1 MSRALTITTI
11 AATALVGYAVYFDY
25 NRRNSPAFRKSLKK
39 KAAKQ
44 EKQAAKAQEQS
55 KKSKLDEI
63 KKALADDLEANPI
76 PTDLA
81 EKESFFMQQVALGEQ
96 LGQLPDKKVD
106 AAICFYKALAVYP
119 NPTDILGIY
128 QRSIPEEVYELVVM
142 LIAVQPPASVTNILG
157 GGAAAAAAAS
167 ATPEKKEPSEED
179 LD

>member
-1 MSRALTITTI
+1 MNRSSTVTAVVSVAAAAAL
-11 AATALVGYAVYFDY
+11 GYALYFDY
-25 NRRNSPAFRKSLKK
+25 NRRNSVQFRKSLRK
-39 KAAKQ
+39 KAVKH
-44 EKQAAKAQEQS
+44 EKLAAKEEEET
-55 KKSKLDEI
+55 KKSKLDTI
-63 KKALADDLEANPI
+63 KKALALDLAENPI

-96 LGQLPDKKVD
+96 LGSLPGKKID

-128 QRSIPEEVYELVVM
+128 QRSVPEEVYELVVM

-157 GGAAAAAAAS
+157 GAGGAAA
-167 ATPEKKEPSEED
+167 ERKEED